1 MQKNILVLPGGTE
14 ISSGAAGAAIRSLK
28 LTRSVNDGQQLT
40 LGSACAAMAELTLIN
55 VEPGRIAAGDELIL
69 YTENG
74 GARRKRGVF
83 IAQKPEHTGSH
94 TLKLTAYDRITLL
107 DKDVTAWLASL
118 TGWPYTLQE
127 LAGLVCSACGVTLA
141 PGDIPNGAHP
151 VRKFTAEGVTG
162 RQILRWIGQ
171 AAGRFLRADDDGN
184 MEFAWYE
191 PTPLGIGP
199 APIAV
204 AEAKFADGCLTL
216 RAENAEITDDVAVD
230 TPHIN
235 LTDNGAG
242 GAVLHV
248 SDELLR
254 QYAFAGGLQLAD
266 FETAPIEKV
275 QLRQDDMDVGTVY
288 PDTPDGNTY
297 IITGNPLLTAET
309 ADTLLSVAQTLYEQ
323 LKDVR
328 YTPCK
333 LSLPA
338 TAGIDAGSIVQV
350 TDTHGSAF
358 TAYIMT
364 AETSGQQLNLTCEGA
379 AQRSDSEAAN
389 DQTYTALSGKVLHLR
404 TDVEGIL
411 AENADTT
418 GRLTRVELDLD
429 IIRGQVQSQKTAG
442 ENLQTQLTEI
452 SQTADTI
459 SARVQSI
466 TDNGVSKVSTDF
478 GMTIDGSAVTISR
491 AGSNMENRLD
501 EKGMYILRDPNTGN
515 KTVMLRADAD
525 GVVATDVTVRN
536 YLVVGDF
543 ARFEDYTDG
552 TDSKRTACFHIG
564 G

>member
-28 LTRSVNDGQQLT
+28 LTRSVNDGGQLT

-55 VEPGRIAAGDELIL
+55 VEPGHIAAGDELIL

-94 TLKLTAYDRITLL
+94 TLKLTAYDRMTLL

-127 LAGLVCSACGVTLA
+127 LAGLVCSECGVTLV

-151 VRKFTAEGVTG
+151 VQKFTAEGVTG

-171 AAGRFLRADDDGN
+171 AAGRFVRADQDGN

-191 PTPLGIGP
+191 PAPLGIGP
-199 APIAV
+199 AAIGV
-204 AEAKFADGCLTL
+204 AQATYADGCLTL

-230 TPHIN
+230 TPHLT
-235 LTDNGAG
+235 LTDDGAG

-266 FETAPIEKV
+266 FVTAPIEKV

-288 PDTPDGNTY
+288 PDTPGGNTY
-297 IITGNPLLTAET
+297 TITGNPLLTAET

-350 TDTHGSAF
+350 TDTYGNRF

-364 AETSGQQLNLTCEGA
+364 AESTGQQLNLTCEGA
-379 AQRSDSEAAN
+379 ADRN
-389 DQTYTALSGKVLHLR
+389 DTEVTNDRQYTSLSGKVLHLR

-418 GRLTRVELDLD
+418 GRLSRVELDLD
-429 IIRGQVQSQKTAG
+429 GIRGQVQSQKTDG
-442 ENLQTQLTEI
+442 ENLQTRLTEL

-459 SARVQSI
+459 SARVKSI
-466 TDNGVSKVSTDF
+466 ADNGVSKVSTDF

-491 AGSNMENRLD
+491 SGSNMENKLN
-501 EKGMYILRDPNTGN
+501 EKGMYILRDPSTGN
-515 KTVMLRADAD
+515 ETVMLRADAD
-525 GVVATDVTVRN
+525 GVLATDVTVRN
-536 YLVVGDF
+536 YLIVGDF